1 MKNLFIGYVIILMLF
16 LVFDANAQGR
26 GKGKGGEYRGSGKG
40 RKANYEAQKPKE
52 NIKEIQIVTSAQCG
66 MCKERLENAMSMLKG
81 IKSSNLNIENKIFTV
96 QYNADE
102 VTSDFIRQSV
112 VNTGYDADGLE
123 ANRDA
128 YKNLPKCCK
137 KGGH

>member
-1 MKNLFIGYVIILMLF
+1 MKNLFTQFVIILTVF
-16 LVFDANAQGR
+16 LVFDANAQGKGH
-26 GKGKGGEYRGSGKG
+26 GKGEYRGPAKG
-40 RKANYEAQKPKE
+40 RKAHYEAQKPKE

-102 VTSDFIRQSV
+102 VTSDFIRQTV
-112 VNTGYDADGLE
+112 ANTGYDADGLE
-123 ANRDA
+123 ASKEA